1 MPTEHITALLDDWS
15 AALQSCDPARI
26 TDLYAADAVLL
37 PTISYQIRL
46 DPAQIRRYFRN
57 MMEMTPSARFNEVHS
72 RLFDSI
78 AINSG
83 IYTFRLH
90 KPDGTPYDM
99 MCRFTFVYRLLNGAW
114 KIIEH
119 HSSTMP
125 DQA

>member
-1 MPTEHITALLDDWS
+1 MPTEKITALLDEWS
-15 AALQSCDPARI
+15 AALQSCNPTRI
-26 TDLYAADAVLL
+26 TDLYAPDAVLL

-57 MMEMTPSARFNEVHS
+57 MMQMGPSARFNEVHS
-72 RLFDSI
+72 RLFDTI

-90 KPDGTPYDM
+90 RDDGPAYDLI
-99 MCRFTFVYRLLNGAW
+99 CRFTFVYKLLDDAW

-125 DQA
+125 DQP

>member
-1 MPTEHITALLDDWS
+1 MPTEKITALLDDWS
-15 AALQSCDPARI
+15 AALRSCDPARI
-26 TDLYAADAVLL
+26 TDLYATDAVLL

-57 MMEMTPSARFNEVHS
+57 LMLMTPSARFNEVHS
-72 RLFDSI
+72 RLFDTI
-78 AINSG
+78 AVNSG

-90 KPDGTPYDM
+90 REDGAPYDLI
-99 MCRFTFVYRLLNGAW
+99 CRFTFVYTLLNGAW

-119 HSSTMP
+119 HSSVMP